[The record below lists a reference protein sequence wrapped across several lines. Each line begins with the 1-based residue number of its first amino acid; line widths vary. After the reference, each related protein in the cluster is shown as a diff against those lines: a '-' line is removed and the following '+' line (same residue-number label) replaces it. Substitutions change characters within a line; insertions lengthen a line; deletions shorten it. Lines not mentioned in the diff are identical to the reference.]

1 MKIQPL
7 LSIIVLNYNRAEETA
22 ITLENLFNLKSLR
35 PDIEIIA
42 VDNASSDGTWSFL
55 KKNSGWI
62 KAMRMKSNIGI
73 KAINLAC
80 DRATG
85 RYILVLDD
93 DSHPLD
99 VACIDRITEIF
110 ESDDKVGIIACRIES
125 SSGKRVMEWH
135 IPDSDEYGI
144 SPSFIGCGFAIRKN
158 LFRRIGWFPADFF
171 LYQNEIETSIM
182 ARLEGYEVVFD
193 PSCRVVHRFVPAGRT
208 NARRVFYPTRNSL
221 WLIRKYF
228 DFPSSVYLISGRILF
243 GLIRALEG
251 REGLLFMKALSEG
264 LCKRIKRRT
273 LKGPERK
280 FANVL
285 WRQNSIIHHVI
296 KGLK

>member
-1 MKIQPL
+1 MKIQPS
-7 LSIIVLNYNRAEETA
+7 LSIIVLNYNRAKETA
-22 ITLENLFNLKSLR
+22 ITLDRLLNLKSLR
-35 PDIEIIA
+35 PEIEIIA

-55 KKNSGWI
+55 RKNSDRI
-62 KAMRMKSNIGI
+62 KIMRMSSNIGI
-73 KAINLAC
+73 MAINMAC
-80 DRATG
+80 EQAAG

-110 ESDDKVGIIACRIES
+110 EADAKVGIIACRIES
-125 SSGKRVMEWH
+125 SSGKRVREWH

-144 SPSFIGCGFAIRKN
+144 SPSFIGCGFAIRKD

-228 DFPSSVYLISGRILF
+228 DFPSSLYLISGRVLF
-243 GLIRALEG
+243 GFIRASEG
-251 REGLLFMKALSEG
+251 REWFFLMKALREGLLK
-264 LCKRIKRRT
+264 KIKRRT
-273 LKGPERK
+273 LKGSERK

-285 WRQNSIIHHVI
+285 WCQNSIIHHVI